1 MVGAEAHSHR
11 LMATRTGKRAYD
23 PRKPQVNIL
32 SVQSCK
38 GLEFRS
44 VIIIGL
50 GQIEISETQAAQNMK
65 LLYVDM
71 TRAKERLL
79 ITASAKNEFTAKLS
93 AMSGGIFAVA

>member
-79 ITASAKNEFTAKLS
+79 ITASGRNEFSERLGAITEPA
-93 AMSGGIFAVA
+93 FAVD